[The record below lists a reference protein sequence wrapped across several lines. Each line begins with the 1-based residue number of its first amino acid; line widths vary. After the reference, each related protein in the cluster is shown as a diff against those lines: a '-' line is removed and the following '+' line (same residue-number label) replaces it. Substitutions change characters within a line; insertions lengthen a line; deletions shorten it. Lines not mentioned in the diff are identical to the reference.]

1 MGLIR
6 KEANEKKWLA
16 VMCQLD
22 NPAVNLRNIG
32 NRRKKIKKGAKSKDD
47 CESDLL
53 RR

>member
-32 NRRKKIKKGAKSKDD
+32 NRRKRQKDKKVQKLKMIMRVIS
-47 CESDLL
+47 
-53 RR
+53 